1 MLSASPGW
9 APSSA
14 QGWSHIPGCPAGGAV
29 VTLRVRPAAGVRPV
43 RAHLGSPG
51 ACRLSHWRSQA
62 GRPEP
67 MLMGWCG
74 QCGPCDRQSSALW
87 LWPLPLLVPSPAG
100 QRPWSWVWGGGVSLP
115 LSRPSLLHPG
125 SCDRALVSFSLWWS
139 PHGPSA
145 EPCASCSLKGAS
157 VGFRRSVPLSLGPRL
172 ACLWVSVN
180 KDAHTSLQGP
190 CPVVGLTP
198 AAPQSWGITAPS
210 ACHS

>member
-1 MLSASPGW
+1 MGALGPAVYPTGAARLGGQSPCSW
-9 APSSA
+9 
-14 QGWSHIPGCPAGGAV
+14 
-29 VTLRVRPAAGVRPV
+29 AGVASVAPV
-43 RAHLGSPG
+43 IGRALP
-51 ACRLSHWRSQA
+51 
-62 GRPEP
+62 
-67 MLMGWCG
+67 
-74 QCGPCDRQSSALW
+74 LW

-157 VGFRRSVPLSLGPRL
+157 VGFRRSVPLSLGPHL